1 MPKKIGKQQSY
12 GMNGKPMMGKGE
24 HKMPNGRMMKDSDM
38 ASMRKK
44 HKKDMPK
51 KMR

>member
-1 MPKKIGKQQSY
+1 MAKNIGKQQTY
-12 GMNGKPMMGKGE
+12 GMSGKKMGE
-24 HKMPNGRMMKDSDM
+24 HKMPNGRMMKDSEM